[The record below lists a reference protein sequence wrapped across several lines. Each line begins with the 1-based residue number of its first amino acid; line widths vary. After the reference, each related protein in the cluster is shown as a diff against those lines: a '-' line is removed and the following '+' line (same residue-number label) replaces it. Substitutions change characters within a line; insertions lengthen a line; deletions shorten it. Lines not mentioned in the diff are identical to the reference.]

1 MILATSV
8 ALWVKAWLRTP
19 SGIGRPHCDIIVAS
33 VYVRGEQGVWNGD
46 DVGREDD
53 RSPRWETNG
62 STVHVVLNRGSLNF
76 ASLEYSA
83 LNPVLVFFFFLPI
96 SIVSPRWK
104 LTISNKHMAS
114 KKLIF
119 YDYFVPV
126 VIEPRLWFAYD
137 FLMTQRRQTRPLPL
151 TTTPTPPPS
160 LNQSSM
166 LLINLD

>member
-1 MILATSV
+1 MICEIMILATSV

-83 LNPVLVFFFFLPI
+83 LNPVLVFFIFFANFDC
-96 SIVSPRWK
+96 VSEVE
-104 LTISNKHMAS
+104 I
-114 KKLIF
+114 
-119 YDYFVPV
+119 DYFQQAHGVKEV
-126 VIEPRLWFAYD
+126 NILRSFCA
-137 FLMTQRRQTRPLPL
+137 
-151 TTTPTPPPS
+151 
-160 LNQSSM
+160 SSY
-166 LLINLD
+166 